1 MRLTRFLFIAALAI
15 AAPFAS
21 PAAAQAVSRT
31 IPRAELPGQFR
42 QQLPRGA
49 VTRVSRAGVDTVAT
63 AAPEVVLRAGEVL
76 AVRTGDSAVAVPR
89 QPGRADSALGL
100 PFTYLGLD
108 RERAEPMVYRP
119 VFLPGGPLRYRAETD
134 DYAGSFLLGLQDSA
148 HPSAVRELSAP
159 VRMRFAGD
167 ADSVAPDSVV
177 LRETNAQ
184 MERIQVLA
192 RVAFDSVRVLI
203 VPGFDPRGVSV
214 WLPIQAALAFDQTPE
229 AIQGLGVEG
238 ATLVV
243 GKRGTTSRD
252 SVPVTLSI
260 SRGSLETNQVMVGDA
275 GGVVRI
281 RSAGLGPATITAR
294 GTGLGPAEV
303 KIVYTWPI
311 AFVTAALLGGLLGAF
326 VAHMHVR
333 RRSGTTLRRYLVK
346 GVLVGLLVCLVYFGL
361 GINLLEF
368 DVNVQF
374 FNELAVFAL
383 AALAGAFGI
392 PALSSTGGSRPKA

>member
-1 MRLTRFLFIAALAI
+1 MRLTRFLFIGVLAGG
-15 AAPFAS
+15 APFAT
-21 PAAAQAVSRT
+21 PAAGQAASRT

-49 VTRVSRAGVDTVAT
+49 VSRVSRAGVDTVAA
-63 AAPEVVLRAGEVL
+63 AAPEVVLRAGELL
-76 AVRTGDSAVAVPR
+76 AVRTGDSAVVMPPR
-89 QPGRADSALGL
+89 EGRADSALGL

-108 RERAEPMVYRP
+108 REGADPTVYRP
-119 VFLPGGPLRYRAETD
+119 VFLPGGPLRYRTETD
-134 DYAGSFLLGLQDSA
+134 DYTGSFLLGLQDSA
-148 HPSAVRELSAP
+148 HPSTIRELSAP

-167 ADSVAPDSVV
+167 ADSVTPDSVV

-214 WLPIQAALAFDQTPE
+214 WLPIQAALAFDQAPRSV
-229 AIQGLGVEG
+229 QGLGVEG

-243 GKRGTTSRD
+243 GRRGTKSRD

-260 SRGSLETNQVMVGDA
+260 SRGSLETNQVVVGDA

-281 RSAGLGPATITAR
+281 RSAGLGPATISAR
-294 GTGLGPAEV
+294 ATGLCPAEV
-303 KIVYTWPI
+303 TIVYRWPI

-333 RRSGTTLRRYLVK
+333 RRSSASLRRYLGK
-346 GVLVGLLVCLVYFGL
+346 GVLVGLLTCLVYFGL

-392 PALSSTGGSRPKA
+392 PTLSKTVG